1 MRLSFHRSDL
11 RRVVKAASANCHRAF
26 VGIEEG
32 KKFVMRG
39 LNIDEK
45 FSSTISTVAVM
56 RSTEGAPAVPTT
68 LHVIDLEEL
77 ATALDNMSG
86 NAIALDF
93 GEHGIEISS
102 EKQEEIQSIN
112 YYDSISY
119 QPWPDHNRVLAD
131 MSKPVVIPAANFVKI
146 INLSLQY
153 WDYRDIEKMKLC
165 IKVQKGSNLAQLI
178 YDDANPMIPR
188 DPGIGISNT
197 MHLQMVPES
206 WSAKVNID
214 YINRI
219 CKSLP
224 SKSLLSVSVGKKM
237 PVLEVE
243 VYLNDTD
250 SIRYTICQIVDTARE
265 YDFEKNG
272 LI

>member
-1 MRLSFHRSDL
+1 M
-11 RRVVKAASANCHRAF
+11 
-26 VGIEEG
+26 
-32 KKFVMRG
+32 
-39 LNIDEK
+39 
-45 FSSTISTVAVM
+45 
-56 RSTEGAPAVPTT
+56 
-68 LHVIDLEEL
+68 
-77 ATALDNMSG
+77 
-86 NAIALDF
+86 
-93 GEHGIEISS
+93 
-102 EKQEEIQSIN
+102 
-112 YYDSISY
+112 
-119 QPWPDHNRVLAD
+119 LAD
-131 MSKPVVIPAANFVKI
+131 MSKPVVIPEANFVKM
-146 INLSLQY
+146 INLSLPY

-165 IKVQKGSNLAQLI
+165 IRVDKGSNLASLV
-178 YDDANPMIPR
+178 YDDANAPI
-188 DPGIGISNT
+188 PGIGISNT

-272 LI
+272 MI